1 MPLTSMNPLTIA
13 VPREAAGG
21 IANSVA
27 RGAADWLCL
36 AAAPTFAINGGAG
49 RMIAE

>member
-1 MPLTSMNPLTIA
+1 MNSPTIV

-21 IANSVA
+21 LANSVA
-27 RGAADWLCL
+27 RGAADWVCL
-36 AAAPTFAINGGAG
+36 ATAPTFAINGGAG